1 MNGDNYSS
9 RGSRQG
15 SGRDYSSRDDRRGG
29 DRDRDRGDRPRRR
42 SRSPHG
48 GRSRDFD
55 VDSYSSS
62 RGYRDREREDRYGGG
77 GGRDR
82 RGGDRDWDRGG
93 YGGRRDRR
101 DDGPRGGGRDRDL
114 MDDRRGG
121 GRRGG
126 DDFPRQQRR
135 SASPPKKP
143 KEPTP
148 DLTDIVPVTERRR
161 RLTQWDIKPPG
172 YENISAEQ
180 AKLSGM
186 FPLPGAPRQQAMDL
200 SRLQAFMKE
209 PANAATGAA
218 LDPSNSR
225 QAKRMVVYNIPSSAT
240 DEQVRDFFNLQLNGL
255 NVVQGRDPC
264 VSAHVSKDRSF
275 ALLEFRNAEDA
286 TLSLALDG
294 LEMDESHANG
304 TNGEAKGLDSGLQI
318 KRPKDYIAPSKSE
331 DTEVI
336 EGQTSSTVPD
346 TPNKV
351 CLTRVPIF
359 IDEDQVKELVSAFG
373 ALKSYVLVK
382 DADSGSSRGVA
393 FCEYVDAAGIT
404 DTAIESLNGM
414 ELGDSKIKLFRACVG
429 ASQVSSEMNVNAMSM
444 LAGTESSDVEAS
456 RVLCLYNMVTADE
469 LIDNDEYEEICE
481 DIKDEC
487 SKYGEILELKIPRPS
502 GGSRQANGVGKI
514 YLKYDSKD
522 SSTKALRALAGRR
535 FADRTVVT
543 SYFGEEYFDVNAW

>member
-1 MNGDNYSS
+1 MNGDAYSS

-15 SGRDYSSRDDRRGG
+15 SGRDYGSRDDRRG

-42 SRSPHG
+42 SRSPGHG
-48 GRSRDFD
+48 GRARDYD

-77 GGRDR
+77 GGGGGRDR
-82 RGGDRDWDRGG
+82 RGGDRDWDR
-93 YGGRRDRR
+93 GGRRDRR

-121 GRRGG
+121 GRR
-126 DDFPRQQRR
+126 DDNRQRDRR

-148 DLTDIVPVTERRR
+148 DLTDVVPITERRR
-161 RLTQWDIKPPG
+161 RLTQWDIKPQG

-209 PANAATGAA
+209 PQNAATGAA
-218 LDPSNSR
+218 LAPSNSR
-225 QAKRMVVYNIPSSAT
+225 QAKRMVVHNIPSTYS
-240 DEQVRDFFNLQLNGL
+240 DEQIRDFFNLQLNGL
-255 NVVQGRDPC
+255 NVVSGRDPC
-264 VSAHVSKDRSF
+264 VSAHVSKDKNF

-294 LEMDESHANG
+294 LEMEEHANG

-336 EGQTSSTVPD
+336 EGQTASTVPD
-346 TPNKV
+346 TPNKI
-351 CLTRVPIF
+351 CLTRVPVF
-359 IDEDQVKELVSAFG
+359 IDEDQVRELVSAFG
-373 ALKSYVLVK
+373 QLKSYVLVK
-382 DADSGSSRGVA
+382 DADTGASRGVA

-414 ELGDSKIKLFRACVG
+414 ELGESKIKLFRACIG
-429 ASQVSSEMNVNAMSM
+429 ASQVSSEMNVSAMSL
-444 LAGTESSDVEAS
+444 LAGQESSEVEAS
-456 RVLCLYNMVTADE
+456 RVLCLHNMVVADE

-481 DIKDEC
+481 DVRDEC
-487 SKYGEILELKIPRPS
+487 SKYGTVLDLKIPRPS

-514 YLKYDSKD
+514 YLKYDTTESA
-522 SSTKALRALAGRR
+522 TKALHALA
-535 FADRTVVT
+535 VVT